1 MSSDIAAPSSKRR
14 LLPPLASNRIS
25 PLLIASVLV
34 LLAYGGAL
42 LWLWLGTTPRY
53 VGPLEVVT
61 LSGETFLSGDATLR
75 ASTDEPLEPLLLDET
90 ASPLPRPLSLNP
102 SEINRTPT
110 ANQQAT
116 PDEAVVPESYPD
128 TVQRTGALPLAP
140 IPGLVANGPHGP
152 LPVISASGERASQAY
167 ARPADLTAATAS
179 LPKIALIV
187 GGLGIS
193 ETATRNAIENLPPE
207 VTLSFAPYGRNLQ
220 QWIDRAR
227 DAGHE
232 ILLELPLE
240 PYDYPANDPGPYT
253 LLTSLDTGENMDR
266 LSWLMSRFTGYFG
279 VTVYQGARFTADR
292 GAMEP
297 LFEALA
303 SRGVAFVD
311 TGVSPRSVAENLA
324 RNQKLPWTKGTR
336 TIDLAIT
343 PRSIDDALMDLEVTA
358 QEEGMSVGFGSGF
371 PVTVERAAKWAE
383 TLSDRGFVLV
393 PVSHTTK
400 TL

>member
-1 MSSDIAAPSSKRR
+1 MPSDIAAPSPKRR
-14 LLPPLASNRIS
+14 LLPPLATKRIN
-25 PLLIASVLV
+25 PLVIASAVV
-34 LLAYGGAL
+34 LLAYAGTLA
-42 LWLWLGTTPRY
+42 WLWLGANPGY
-53 VGPLEVVT
+53 VGPLQVIA
-61 LSGETFLSGDATLR
+61 LSGEPTLSGDATLR

-90 ASPLPRPLSLNP
+90 ASALPLPLTLDPVEPRRSTDTHEPVYP
-102 SEINRTPT
+102 GDATVSESFPET
-110 ANQQAT
+110 
-116 PDEAVVPESYPD
+116 VVK
-128 TVQRTGALPLAP
+128 TGALPLAP
-140 IPGLVANGPHGP
+140 VPGLVANGPHGP
-152 LPVISASGERASQAY
+152 LPVISASGERASIVY
-167 ARPADLTAATAS
+167 ARPADLTAATSS

-232 ILLELPLE
+232 VLLELPLE

-253 LLTSLDTGENMDR
+253 LLTSLDAGENMDR

-279 VTVYQGARFTADR
+279 VTVYQGARFTAERD
-292 GAMEP
+292 AMEP

-303 SRGVAFVD
+303 SRGVAFID
-311 TGVSPRSVAENLA
+311 TGVSPRSVAESLA
-324 RNQKLPWTKGTR
+324 RNQKLPWAKGTR

-343 PRSIDDALMDLEVTA
+343 PRSIDDALTDLEVAA
-358 QEEGMSVGFGSGF
+358 QERGVSVGFGSGF

-383 TLSDRGFVLV
+383 DLQDRGFVLV

>member
-1 MSSDIAAPSSKRR
+1 MA
-14 LLPPLASNRIS
+14 
-25 PLLIASVLV
+25 IASGLV
-34 LLAYGGAL
+34 LLTYMGTAG
-42 LWLWLGTTPRY
+42 WLWFGVTPRY
-53 VGPLEVVT
+53 AGPLEVVA
-61 LSGETFLSGDATLR
+61 LSGEAFVSGDATLR
-75 ASTDEPLEPLLLDET
+75 ASTDEPIEPLLLDET
-90 ASPLPRPLSLNP
+90 ASPLPRPLTLDP
-102 SEINRTPT
+102 VEPRGE
-110 ANQQAT
+110 
-116 PDEAVVPESYPD
+116 PDEAANAESAPETRVPESFPEH
-128 TVQRTGALPLAP
+128 VEKTGALPLAP

-152 LPVISASGERASQAY
+152 LPVISAAGERPSHAY
-167 ARPADLTAATAS
+167 ARPADLTAATAN
-179 LPKIALIV
+179 LPKVALIV

-232 ILLELPLE
+232 VLLELPLE

-292 GAMEP
+292 EAMEP
-297 LFEALA
+297 MFEALA

-311 TGVSPRSVAENLA
+311 TGVSPRSVAESLA
-324 RNQKLPWTKGTR
+324 RAQKLPWAKGTR

-343 PRSIDDALMDLEVTA
+343 PRSIDEALADLEVSA
-358 QEEGMSVGFGSGF
+358 EQHGMSVGFGSGF
-371 PVTVERAAKWAE
+371 PVTVERTAKWAE
-383 TLSDRGFVLV
+383 TLKERGFVLV
-393 PVSHTTK
+393 PVSYTTK
-400 TL
+400 AL